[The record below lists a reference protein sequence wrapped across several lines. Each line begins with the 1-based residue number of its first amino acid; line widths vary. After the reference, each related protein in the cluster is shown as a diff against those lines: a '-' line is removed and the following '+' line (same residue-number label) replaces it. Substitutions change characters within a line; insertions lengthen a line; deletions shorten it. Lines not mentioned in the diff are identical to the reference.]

1 MADDGHGKK
10 RENLRK
16 NIGGKYFEI
25 YEGNNYI
32 FLGDNNRADFPYIGL
47 IIIFKNL

>member
-16 NIGGKYFEI
+16 NIGGKYLEI